1 VELSRNTGGDAG
13 RLGCNVQDVFE
24 LSQENRVLD
33 LNMAT
38 ILTEN
43 VGLDFPIYGMQRSLR
58 RTLFQS
64 ATGGFIN
71 KKDLQH
77 RHVSVTA
84 LAGVS
89 FQLSDGDRLALVGHN
104 GAGKSSLLKVLAGI
118 YYPTSGQ
125 VWVDGKIMSL
135 FELTLG
141 IDSEDTGYETIVT
154 AGMLHGMTQAEIESK
169 IPEIERFS
177 ELGEYLS
184 LPVRTYSM
192 GMTTRLGFSLATVF
206 EPEILL
212 LDEGIG
218 AGDAR
223 FTDRASA
230 RLKELAKKSA
240 ILVLA
245 SHTDDLIR
253 SICNKAALMNSGRLV
268 KIGPVDEILSEYHT
282 EKARSELQATP
293 G

>member
-1 VELSRNTGGDAG
+1 
-13 RLGCNVQDVFE
+13 
-24 LSQENRVLD
+24 
-33 LNMAT
+33 MAT

-212 LDEGIG
+212 LEQGIG
-218 AGDAR
+218 APEGTR
-223 FTDRASA
+223 Q
-230 RLKELAKKSA
+230 KERDPGSGQPYRR
-240 ILVLA
+240 
-245 SHTDDLIR
+245 SHSFDLQQGSSHEFR
-253 SICNKAALMNSGRLV
+253 TSRQNRPGRRNPLR
-268 KIGPVDEILSEYHT
+268 ISH
-282 EKARSELQATP
+282 
-293 G
+293 